1 MKNILHIAIASIV
14 ALAMIASPVDT
25 YSQNRRSNEQ
35 RSENATQRSS
45 SSRSSSSRS
54 SSSRSSSSRSS
65 SSRSSSSRSSSSR
78 SSSQTRSTSQPGGT
92 SQSRSSYSRSTSQP
106 GGTSQS
112 RSSYSRSTSQ
122 PDGSSPSSV
131 SRSSSQRSSSARSS
145 SGNVS
150 SSRNSSQSRSSV
162 SVPSDRGRVDVNG
175 SSRSS
180 SVRSSSSRAAREIK
194 SSPSNNAVREQS
206 QRVGNASREGLST
219 FRENHSRNNDGYR
232 QPNERGNDFMRIGED
247 RNVHRIPPRERDFAR
262 YDAPC
267 SFWRHEPHYYGYRVD
282 YLPPRYRRVRYWGID
297 YYCYDGIYYRPYNGI
312 YVVCRPPFGITI
324 AADIIAD
331 AVFAPIHFAYYYDSY
346 RTFRAIDANNRVIDE
361 QNRIIAQNNATI
373 AAQNRAFALN
383 SSRAGDAHSLA
394 DRLGLVQSYAYA
406 NQPYFY
412 QDGVFYIEKSN
423 GNYEVI
429 VPPAGALVKD
439 LPDDYDT
446 ITLDGNEFY
455 KVDDTVYRLA
465 LVDGSPYL
473 EVLGQMYGSLASK
486 YDYYSGVSGSGM
498 KYRDLY

>member
-65 SSRSSSSRSSSSR
+65 SSRSSSSRSSS
-78 SSSQTRSTSQPGGT
+78 QT
-92 SQSRSSYSRSTSQP
+92 RSTSQP

-455 KVDDTVYRLA
+455 KVDDTVYRLT

>member
-65 SSRSSSSRSSSSR
+65 SSRSSS
-78 SSSQTRSTSQPGGT
+78 QTRSTSQPGGT
-92 SQSRSSYSRSTSQP
+92 SQSRSSYSRSMSQP
-106 GGTSQS
+106 GGSSQS
-112 RSSYSRSTSQ
+112 RSSYSGSTSQ

-406 NQPYFY
+406 NQPYYY

-455 KVDDTVYRLA
+455 KVDDTVYRLT

>member
-35 RSENATQRSS
+35 RSENTTQ
-45 SSRSSSSRS
+45 RS

-78 SSSQTRSTSQPGGT
+78 SSSQTRSMSQPC
-92 SQSRSSYSRSTSQP
+92 
-106 GGTSQS
+106 
-112 RSSYSRSTSQ
+112 
-122 PDGSSPSSV
+122 GSSPSSV

>member
-1 MKNILHIAIASIV
+1 
-14 ALAMIASPVDT
+14 
-25 YSQNRRSNEQ
+25 
-35 RSENATQRSS
+35 
-45 SSRSSSSRS
+45 
-54 SSSRSSSSRSS
+54 
-65 SSRSSSSRSSSSR
+65 
-78 SSSQTRSTSQPGGT
+78 
-92 SQSRSSYSRSTSQP
+92 
-106 GGTSQS
+106 
-112 RSSYSRSTSQ
+112 
-122 PDGSSPSSV
+122 
-131 SRSSSQRSSSARSS
+131 
-145 SGNVS
+145 
-150 SSRNSSQSRSSV
+150 
-162 SVPSDRGRVDVNG
+162 
-175 SSRSS
+175 
-180 SVRSSSSRAAREIK
+180 
-194 SSPSNNAVREQS
+194 
-206 QRVGNASREGLST
+206 
-219 FRENHSRNNDGYR
+219 
-232 QPNERGNDFMRIGED
+232 MRIGED

-282 YLPPRYRRVRYWGID
+282 YLPPRHRRVRYWGID

-412 QDGVFYIEKSN
+412 QDGVFYIEKPN

-455 KVDDTVYRLA
+455 KVDDTVYRLT

>member
-65 SSRSSSSRSSSSR
+65 SSRSSSSRSSS
-78 SSSQTRSTSQPGGT
+78 QTRSTSQPGGT

-106 GGTSQS
+106 GGT
-112 RSSYSRSTSQ
+112 
-122 PDGSSPSSV
+122 SPSSV

>member
-35 RSENATQRSS
+35 RSENTTQRSS
-45 SSRSSSSRS
+45 SSRSSSSS
-54 SSSRSSSSRSS
+54 SS

-78 SSSQTRSTSQPGGT
+78 SSSQGRGTSQPNSS
-92 SQSRSSYSRSTSQP
+92 SQSRS
-106 GGTSQS
+106 
-112 RSSYSRSTSQ
+112 
-122 PDGSSPSSV
+122 SSPSSV
-131 SRSSSQRSSSARSS
+131 SRSSSQRSSATRSS

-150 SSRNSSQSRSSV
+150 SSRNSPQSRGSVSAPSTSRSSSQSRGSV
-162 SVPSDRGRVDVNG
+162 SVPSDCGRVDVNNR
-175 SSRSS
+175 SRSS

-194 SSPSNNAVREQS
+194 SSPSSNAVREQS
-206 QRVGNASREGLST
+206 QRVGNATRDGLST
-219 FRENHSRNNDGYR
+219 YRENASRSNDGYR
-232 QPNERGNDFMRIGED
+232 QPMERGNDFMRIGED

-312 YVVCRPPFGITI
+312 YIVCRPPFGITI

-373 AAQNRAFALN
+373 AAQNKAFALN
-383 SSRAGDAHSLA
+383 SSRASDAHSLA

-406 NQPYFY
+406 NQPYYY

-455 KVDDTVYRLA
+455 KVDDTVYRLT

>member
-35 RSENATQRSS
+35 RSENATQ
-45 SSRSSSSRS
+45 RSSSSRS

-219 FRENHSRNNDGYR
+219 YRENHSRNNDGYR

>member
-65 SSRSSSSRSSSSR
+65 SSRSSSSRSSS
-78 SSSQTRSTSQPGGT
+78 QTRSMSQPGGS
-92 SQSRSSYSRSTSQP
+92 SQSRSSYSGSTSQP

>member
-65 SSRSSSSRSSSSR
+65 SSRSSSSRSSS
-78 SSSQTRSTSQPGGT
+78 QT
-92 SQSRSSYSRSTSQP
+92 RSTSQP

-297 YYCYDGIYYRPYNGI
+297 YYCYDGIYYRPYNGV

>member
-35 RSENATQRSS
+35 RSENTTQ
-45 SSRSSSSRS
+45 RS

-112 RSSYSRSTSQ
+112 RSSYSGSTSQ
-122 PDGSSPSSV
+122 PGGSSPSSV

-406 NQPYFY
+406 NQPYYY

-455 KVDDTVYRLA
+455 KVDDTVYRLT

>member
-35 RSENATQRSS
+35 RSENATQ
-45 SSRSSSSRS
+45 
-54 SSSRSSSSRSS
+54 RSSSSRSS

>member
-65 SSRSSSSRSSSSR
+65 SSRSSS
-78 SSSQTRSTSQPGGT
+78 QT
-92 SQSRSSYSRSTSQP
+92 RSTSQP

-219 FRENHSRNNDGYR
+219 YRENHSRNNDGYR

-406 NQPYFY
+406 NQPYYY

-455 KVDDTVYRLA
+455 KVDDTVYRLT

>member
-54 SSSRSSSSRSS
+54 SSSR

-455 KVDDTVYRLA
+455 KVDDTVYRLT

>member
-65 SSRSSSSRSSSSR
+65 SSRSSSSRSSS
-78 SSSQTRSTSQPGGT
+78 QTRSMSQPGGS

>member
-65 SSRSSSSRSSSSR
+65 SSRSSSSRSSS
-78 SSSQTRSTSQPGGT
+78 QT
-92 SQSRSSYSRSTSQP
+92 RSTSQP

-412 QDGVFYIEKSN
+412 QDGVFYIEKPN

>member
-65 SSRSSSSRSSSSR
+65 SSRSSS
-78 SSSQTRSTSQPGGT
+78 QTRSTSQPGG
-92 SQSRSSYSRSTSQP
+92 S
-106 GGTSQS
+106 SQS

-406 NQPYFY
+406 NQPYYY

-455 KVDDTVYRLA
+455 KVDDTVYRLT

>member
-65 SSRSSSSRSSSSR
+65 SSRSSSSRSSS
-78 SSSQTRSTSQPGGT
+78 QT
-92 SQSRSSYSRSTSQP
+92 RSTSQP

>member
-65 SSRSSSSRSSSSR
+65 SSRSSSSRSSS
-78 SSSQTRSTSQPGGT
+78 QTRSMSQPGGS
-92 SQSRSSYSRSTSQP
+92 SQSRSSYSGSTSQP
-106 GGTSQS
+106 G
-112 RSSYSRSTSQ
+112 
-122 PDGSSPSSV
+122 GSSPSSV

-412 QDGVFYIEKSN
+412 QDGVFYIEKPN

-455 KVDDTVYRLA
+455 KVDDTVYRLT

>member
-78 SSSQTRSTSQPGGT
+78 SSSQTRSTSQPGGS

-106 GGTSQS
+106 NNSSQS
-112 RSSYSRSTSQ
+112 RS
-122 PDGSSPSSV
+122 SSPSSV

>member
-35 RSENATQRSS
+35 RSENTTQ
-45 SSRSSSSRS
+45 RS

-78 SSSQTRSTSQPGGT
+78 SSSQTRSMSQPGGS
-92 SQSRSSYSRSTSQP
+92 SQSRSSYSGSTSQP
-106 GGTSQS
+106 G
-112 RSSYSRSTSQ
+112 
-122 PDGSSPSSV
+122 GSSPSSV

-406 NQPYFY
+406 NQPYYY

-455 KVDDTVYRLA
+455 KVDDTVYRLT

>member
-35 RSENATQRSS
+35 RSENATQ
-45 SSRSSSSRS
+45 
-54 SSSRSSSSRSS
+54 RSSSSRSS

-455 KVDDTVYRLA
+455 KVDDTVYRLT

>member
-65 SSRSSSSRSSSSR
+65 SSRSSSSRSSS
-78 SSSQTRSTSQPGGT
+78 QT
-92 SQSRSSYSRSTSQP
+92 RSTSQP

-383 SSRAGDAHSLA
+383 SSRASDAHSLA

-406 NQPYFY
+406 NQPYYY

>member
-65 SSRSSSSRSSSSR
+65 SSRSSS
-78 SSSQTRSTSQPGGT
+78 QTRSTSQPGGS

-106 GGTSQS
+106 NNSSQS
-112 RSSYSRSTSQ
+112 RS
-122 PDGSSPSSV
+122 SSPSSV

-219 FRENHSRNNDGYR
+219 YRENHSRNNDGYR

-412 QDGVFYIEKSN
+412 QDGVFYIEKPN

>member
-65 SSRSSSSRSSSSR
+65 SSRSSSSRSSS
-78 SSSQTRSTSQPGGT
+78 QTRSTSQPGGS

-106 GGTSQS
+106 G
-112 RSSYSRSTSQ
+112 
-122 PDGSSPSSV
+122 GSSPSSV

>member
-35 RSENATQRSS
+35 RSENTTQ
-45 SSRSSSSRS
+45 RS

-112 RSSYSRSTSQ
+112 RSSYSGSTSQ
-122 PDGSSPSSV
+122 PGGSSPSSV

-412 QDGVFYIEKSN
+412 QDGVFYIEKPN

-455 KVDDTVYRLA
+455 KVDDTVYRLT

>member
-1 MKNILHIAIASIV
+1 
-14 ALAMIASPVDT
+14 
-25 YSQNRRSNEQ
+25 
-35 RSENATQRSS
+35 
-45 SSRSSSSRS
+45 
-54 SSSRSSSSRSS
+54 
-65 SSRSSSSRSSSSR
+65 
-78 SSSQTRSTSQPGGT
+78 
-92 SQSRSSYSRSTSQP
+92 
-106 GGTSQS
+106 
-112 RSSYSRSTSQ
+112 
-122 PDGSSPSSV
+122 
-131 SRSSSQRSSSARSS
+131 
-145 SGNVS
+145 
-150 SSRNSSQSRSSV
+150 
-162 SVPSDRGRVDVNG
+162 
-175 SSRSS
+175 
-180 SVRSSSSRAAREIK
+180 
-194 SSPSNNAVREQS
+194 
-206 QRVGNASREGLST
+206 
-219 FRENHSRNNDGYR
+219 
-232 QPNERGNDFMRIGED
+232 MRIGED

-297 YYCYDGIYYRPYNGI
+297 YYCYDGIYYRPYNGV

-406 NQPYFY
+406 NQPYYY

>member
-35 RSENATQRSS
+35 RSENTTQ
-45 SSRSSSSRS
+45 RS

>member
-65 SSRSSSSRSSSSR
+65 SSRSSSSRSSS
-78 SSSQTRSTSQPGGT
+78 QTRSMSQPGGS
-92 SQSRSSYSRSTSQP
+92 SQSRSSYSGSTSQP
-106 GGTSQS
+106 G
-112 RSSYSRSTSQ
+112 
-122 PDGSSPSSV
+122 GSSPSSV

-219 FRENHSRNNDGYR
+219 YRENHSRNNDGYR

-406 NQPYFY
+406 NQPYYY

>member
-65 SSRSSSSRSSSSR
+65 SSRSSS
-78 SSSQTRSTSQPGGT
+78 QTRSMSQPGGS

-106 GGTSQS
+106 NNSSQS
-112 RSSYSRSTSQ
+112 RS
-122 PDGSSPSSV
+122 SSPSSV

-412 QDGVFYIEKSN
+412 QDGVFYIEKPN

>member
-65 SSRSSSSRSSSSR
+65 S
-78 SSSQTRSTSQPGGT
+78 QTRSTSQPG
-92 SQSRSSYSRSTSQP
+92 
-106 GGTSQS
+106 
-112 RSSYSRSTSQ
+112 
-122 PDGSSPSSV
+122 GSSPSSV

-219 FRENHSRNNDGYR
+219 YRENHSRNNDGYR

>member
-65 SSRSSSSRSSSSR
+65 SSRSSS
-78 SSSQTRSTSQPGGT
+78 QTRSTSQPG
-92 SQSRSSYSRSTSQP
+92 
-106 GGTSQS
+106 
-112 RSSYSRSTSQ
+112 
-122 PDGSSPSSV
+122 GSSPSSV

-162 SVPSDRGRVDVNG
+162 SVPSDRSRVDVNG

-412 QDGVFYIEKSN
+412 QDGVFYIEKPN

-455 KVDDTVYRLA
+455 KVDDTVYRLT

>member
-35 RSENATQRSS
+35 RSENTTQ
-45 SSRSSSSRS
+45 RS

-455 KVDDTVYRLA
+455 KVDDTVYRLT

>member
-35 RSENATQRSS
+35 RSENATQ
-45 SSRSSSSRS
+45 RSSSSRS

>member
-1 MKNILHIAIASIV
+1 
-14 ALAMIASPVDT
+14 
-25 YSQNRRSNEQ
+25 
-35 RSENATQRSS
+35 
-45 SSRSSSSRS
+45 
-54 SSSRSSSSRSS
+54 
-65 SSRSSSSRSSSSR
+65 
-78 SSSQTRSTSQPGGT
+78 
-92 SQSRSSYSRSTSQP
+92 
-106 GGTSQS
+106 
-112 RSSYSRSTSQ
+112 
-122 PDGSSPSSV
+122 
-131 SRSSSQRSSSARSS
+131 
-145 SGNVS
+145 
-150 SSRNSSQSRSSV
+150 
-162 SVPSDRGRVDVNG
+162 
-175 SSRSS
+175 
-180 SVRSSSSRAAREIK
+180 
-194 SSPSNNAVREQS
+194 
-206 QRVGNASREGLST
+206 
-219 FRENHSRNNDGYR
+219 
-232 QPNERGNDFMRIGED
+232 MRIGED

-394 DRLGLVQSYAYA
+394 DRLGLVQSYAYS

-455 KVDDTVYRLA
+455 KVDDTVYRLT

>member
-54 SSSRSSSSRSS
+54 SSSRSSS
-65 SSRSSSSRSSSSR
+65 
-78 SSSQTRSTSQPGGT
+78 QTRSTSQPGGS
-92 SQSRSSYSRSTSQP
+92 SQSRSSYSGSTSQP
-106 GGTSQS
+106 G
-112 RSSYSRSTSQ
+112 
-122 PDGSSPSSV
+122 GSSPSSV

-219 FRENHSRNNDGYR
+219 YRENHSRNNDGYR